1 MQNNQPN
8 QQQQPQQATVNASL
22 VAKEKAE
29 AARAYIEKK
38 YSKMKIVEQQRKQN
52 WEAIKGKLKEM
63 NLDDNQSQLIT
74 DEIRQKEAEF
84 LRKQR
89 QKITTNDFEPLT
101 IIGKG
106 AFGEVR
112 ICRCK
117 LTGEIVA
124 VKKMKKSEMVFKNQV
139 GHVRAER
146 DVLASAN
153 IPWIVELKYS
163 FQDKKYLYLV
173 MEFIEGGDLMTLLM
187 EKDILSET
195 EAKFYIAETILAV
208 EAVHKMN
215 YIHRDLK
222 PDNILMTADGHIKL
236 SDFGLCKEADISPKI
251 DFGRRDLR
259 EENGSS
265 SEAVLTN
272 LHQINKER
280 FNRNRQKLYST
291 VGTPDYIAPEVFTN
305 QGYNET
311 VDWWSVGVILY
322 EMLVGYPP
330 FYSDDPKTTCMKI
343 LKWRKYLDIPKE
355 VNLSVPAQDLIR
367 RLLTD
372 ANERL
377 GVNGVQE
384 IKIHPFFQGIDWKNI
399 RNQKS
404 PYIPEIKGPL
414 GSRFDKY
421 EEEEPWN
428 YEFNSGQQLQKNRQ
442 QDINFI
448 GYTFKKD
455 EEKSLL
461 IQALQK
467 LDSVQT
473 EIDEIVKHK
482 KMQQQQ
488 QQQQIQQQVQSQ
500 QNLQINQQQINQ
512 QQLQSQQHL
521 AYLQQQ
527 QQKQI
532 PQQEQIQQ
540 QQTIQQQISKY
551 SQNLSSQQNSI
562 QQKYYLP
569 SKLPSA
575 SQNNNNNNTNNT
587 SRNYNNNSNNLSS
600 TQNINQKSSNNL
612 NSSGISQNQQDTNNN
627 SYQLQTSSTNTIK
640 QPLSAINSS
649 NYVNIKNNI
658 QSNMS
663 SNNLSSNNV
672 NGKFSQVIKSK
683 IPTERNTSANSSNNQ
698 SNTIKKQIMGE
709 KDEKT
714 ERQITTQRNNYLGN
728 QNLGLSQV
736 INNQKKTSN
745 NVLNNQNMMQTSS
758 SNNISSQQN
767 NYSYNNLSSNNKL
780 PTSSGTSNIPSYS
793 YINLSS
799 RNYDISLERTQNMNY
814 INSALSQN
822 RINTEYDYS
831 KERVSKVAQITPRV
845 TGNSPMQKSNNYQ
858 ANNTPSLLQQNSN
871 NNLNGYSGSSNLGIN
886 NYNFSQANTYQLNLN
901 ANQQFGG
908 ISGVLPTPTHLQQQ
922 QYQNLLENQ
931 KNSYKF

>member
-8 QQQQPQQATVNASL
+8 QQQQPQQTTVNASL

-74 DEIRQKEAEF
+74 DEIRQKEAEL

-259 EENGSS
+259 EENGNST
-265 SEAVLTN
+265 EAALTN

-330 FYSDDPKTTCMKI
+330 FNSDDPKTTCMKI

-399 RNQKS
+399 RGSKS

-428 YEFNSGQQLQKNRQ
+428 YEFNSGQQLSKNRQ

-448 GYTFKKD
+448 GYTFKKG

-461 IQALQK
+461 MQALQK
-467 LDSVQT
+467 LDSVKT
-473 EIDEIVKHK
+473 EIDEMVKHK
-482 KMQQQQ
+482 KMQQ

-500 QNLQINQQQINQ
+500 QSQQINQQQIHQ
-512 QQLQSQQHL
+512 QQSQQHL
-521 AYLQQQ
+521 ASMYQQQ
-527 QQKQI
+527 RQT
-532 PQQEQIQQ
+532 PQQEQTQQ
-540 QQTIQQQISKY
+540 QQSVQQQISKY
-551 SQNLSSQQNSI
+551 SQNLSQQQNSI

-575 SQNNNNNNTNNT
+575 TQASNNNNT

-600 TQNINQKSSNNL
+600 TQNINQKSQNNL
-612 NSSGISQNQQDTNNN
+612 NSSGISQNQQDIHNN
-627 SYQLQTSSTNTIK
+627 SYQLQSSSTNTIK

-649 NYVNIKNNI
+649 NYANIKNNV
-658 QSNMS
+658 QTNAPQ
-663 SNNLSSNNV
+663 NNLSSSNV

-683 IPTERNTSANSSNNQ
+683 LPTERNTSANSNNNQ
-698 SNTIKKQIMGE
+698 SNTIKKQIVGE
-709 KDEKT
+709 KDEKI

-736 INNQKKTSN
+736 INTQKKISN
-745 NVLNNQNMMQTSS
+745 NLLNTQNMMQTSS
-758 SNNISSQQN
+758 SNNINSQQN
-767 NYSYNNLSSNNKL
+767 NYSYNNLQSNNKQ
-780 PTSSGTSNIPSYS
+780 PTSNATSNIPSYS

-814 INSALSQN
+814 INSVLSQN
-822 RINTEYDYS
+822 RVNTEYDYS
-831 KERVSKVAQITPRV
+831 KEKTSKVAQITPRV
-845 TGNSPMQKSNNYQ
+845 TENSPMQKSNNYQ
-858 ANNTPSLLQQNSN
+858 VNNTASLLQQNSS
-871 NNLNGYSGSSNLGIN
+871 NNLNGYQGNLGIS
-886 NYNFSQANTYQLNLN
+886 NYNNFTQTNTYQLNLN
-901 ANQQFGG
+901 ANHQFGG
-908 ISGVLPTPTHLQQQ
+908 ISGVLPTPTHFQQQ
-922 QYQNLLENQ
+922 QQCQNLLDQ
-931 KNSYKF
+931 KSNYKF